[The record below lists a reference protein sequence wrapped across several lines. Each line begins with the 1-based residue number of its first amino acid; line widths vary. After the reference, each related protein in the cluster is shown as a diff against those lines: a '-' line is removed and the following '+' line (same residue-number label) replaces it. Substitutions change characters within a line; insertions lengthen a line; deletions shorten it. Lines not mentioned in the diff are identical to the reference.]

1 MNRWRKKWKKFDK
14 TRLREDEIHIY
25 TLKDNTDY
33 ILKMRNDLDFIDNSI
48 ILPLWIGFPLT
59 NNPMLIKPDYI
70 QFRAIWDKT
79 RTEALQTY
87 RNEYLEEYKN
97 LNNIPQSTEFTKFPY
112 PDENNPSVIYPNW
125 LPEVKLD
132 IDFPPQ
138 TYPNK
143 PIIEGLNPFL
153 AHKARANQQY
163 IFDEEQLVIDYN
175 DHLSRLN
182 RNVST
187 KPDPLE
193 KYLPI
198 LVYTIL
204 SFLFI
209 FPLLFLFFSFILF

>member
-1 MNRWRKKWKKFDK
+1 
-14 TRLREDEIHIY
+14 
-25 TLKDNTDY
+25 
-33 ILKMRNDLDFIDNSI
+33 MRNDLDFIDNSI

-59 NNPMLIKPDYI
+59 NNPMLLKPDYI

-79 RTEALQTY
+79 RTEALQNY

-97 LNNIPQSTEFTKFPY
+97 LNNIPQSTELTKFPY
-112 PDENNPSVIYPNW
+112 PDESNPSIIYPNW
-125 LPEVKLD
+125 LPEIRLD

-153 AHKARANQQY
+153 SHKARADQQY
-163 IFDEEQLVIDYN
+163 ILNEEELVIEYN
-175 DHLSRLN
+175 DHLSKIN

-198 LVYTIL
+198 LVYIYIIIICYYFTV
-204 SFLFI
+204 LFI
-209 FPLLFLFFSFILF
+209 YLFRIMTLMMLHFQFLLLNMTLTI